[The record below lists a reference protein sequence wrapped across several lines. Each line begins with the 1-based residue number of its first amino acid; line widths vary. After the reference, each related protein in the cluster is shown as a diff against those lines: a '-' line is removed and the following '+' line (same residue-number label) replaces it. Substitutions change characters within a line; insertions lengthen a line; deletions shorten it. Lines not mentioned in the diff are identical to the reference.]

1 MGQEGEPLGMGEPS
15 VSTPDL
21 QPDYDAAWA
30 FMDAM
35 HPGRLRVITGIR
47 EVTKPDGKVVKQLPT
62 ETFSP
67 SDKAKFLS
75 WAEGAGRDCNLY
87 WHPAEPLKPVTKK
100 MERTDVRAVWHLHV
114 DVDPRAGES
123 LESEHARILGL
134 VRNPP
139 GGLPKPSTIVFSGG
153 GYQAF
158 WALREPIIIDG
169 DLAKAEDAALFN
181 LHIERA
187 MGADKCHSIDHL
199 MRLPFTLNRP
209 DAKKLKKGRV
219 LSLATVV
226 TP

>member
-1 MGQEGEPLGMGEPS
+1 MDLRGGE
-15 VSTPDL
+15 VITPDP
-21 QPDYDAAWA
+21 QPEYGAAWA

-35 HPGRLRVITGIR
+35 HPGRLRVVTGIR
-47 EVTKPDGKVVKQLPT
+47 EVNGKKQLPT
-62 ETFSP
+62 QTFAP
-67 SDKAKFLS
+67 DQGAAFMA
-75 WAEGAGRDCNLY
+75 WTEAAGRDCNLY

-114 DVDPRAGES
+114 DVDPRAGEP

-139 GGLPKPSTIVFSGG
+139 GGLPKPSAIVFSGG

-158 WALREPIIIDG
+158 WALRAPIIIDG

-181 LHIERA
+181 LHIERL

-226 TP
+226 TE